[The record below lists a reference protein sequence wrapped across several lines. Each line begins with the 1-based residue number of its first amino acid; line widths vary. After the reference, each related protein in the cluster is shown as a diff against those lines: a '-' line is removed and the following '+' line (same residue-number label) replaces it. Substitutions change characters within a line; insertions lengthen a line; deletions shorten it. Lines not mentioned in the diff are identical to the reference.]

1 MTLFTQEELNDFMTA
16 DSARKQSM
24 MPQLQKCMKEIQ
36 DSICNG
42 QKHTTFMFESVYP
55 EVAEALATL
64 GYDVEIKEDCNALDS
79 RTTVNW
85 SKAEPDKKGTVT
97 YK

>member
-1 MTLFTQEELNDFMTA
+1 MTSWQQILQENKA
-16 DSARKQSM
+16 WCHNCKNVW
-24 MPQLQKCMKEIQ
+24 KKIQ

-64 GYDVEIKEDCNALDS
+64 GYDVEIEEGCNALDS
-79 RTTVNW
+79 STTVNW